1 MNIEI
6 VKEELR
12 KNIGRRVQ
20 ITEFGLRN
28 KENNYYGV
36 LFKIYNNIFSI
47 KSNDIEKSFSLAD
60 LIIGDVVITYY

>member
-60 LIIGDVVITYY
+60 LMCMLSL